1 MSTASSIMA
10 PSEEGSG
17 QVRGRDAEGKRLDV
31 FIKMVEGAT
40 LAILIL
46 ALISLFVVLIHPESV

>member
-1 MSTASSIMA
+1 MA